1 MVKIYDSLLATWLDH
16 PALCIPILNIKEEER
31 KKKKLLSQKVET
43 LIQILN
49 ALMIYPLPENC
60 DIVDAMC
67 KCEKSL
73 AKRGTKKRKK
83 SKCETIIQMISRSF
97 PPVKPP

>member
-1 MVKIYDSLLATWLDH
+1 MYTNLKH
-16 PALCIPILNIKEEER
+16 KGGRKE
-31 KKKKLLSQKVET
+31 KKKKNFYLKKVET

-73 AKRGTKKRKK
+73 AERGTK
-83 SKCETIIQMISRSF
+83 
-97 PPVKPP
+97 

>member
-31 KKKKLLSQKVET
+31 KKKKKNFYLKKVET

-73 AKRGTKKRKK
+73 AERGTK
-83 SKCETIIQMISRSF
+83 
-97 PPVKPP
+97 